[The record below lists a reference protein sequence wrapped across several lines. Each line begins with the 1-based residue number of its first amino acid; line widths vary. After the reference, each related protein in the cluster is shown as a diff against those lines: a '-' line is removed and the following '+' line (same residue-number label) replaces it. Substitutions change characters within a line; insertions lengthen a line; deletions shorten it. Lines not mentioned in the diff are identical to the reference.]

1 MKKQFTDKMEKLQEE
16 YNRLRRIL
24 DAARTIKQV
33 FSLLPDEAKDE
44 AITLLENEDE
54 AGLKLLMK
62 DA

>member
-44 AITLLENEDE
+44 AIALLENEDE

>member
-1 MKKQFTDKMEKLQEE
+1 MKKQFTDKMEKLQQE

-44 AITLLENEDE
+44 AIALLENEDE